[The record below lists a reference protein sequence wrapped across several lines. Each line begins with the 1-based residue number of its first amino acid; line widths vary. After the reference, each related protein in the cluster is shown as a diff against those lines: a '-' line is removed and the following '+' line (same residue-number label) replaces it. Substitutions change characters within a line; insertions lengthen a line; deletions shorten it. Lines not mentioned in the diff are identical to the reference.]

1 MIGHSEFTIERI
13 LQEYKSIIMNLNR
26 TVSIKENS
34 ASRVDLAPGTKGI
47 SIMRGKSQVVRSYLC
62 VFLLPLVAATLAYAG
77 PAVIGMVAG
86 STNASVGG
94 ETILPN
100 TTLFSGDSLQ
110 VNDGVAVVALGGTS
124 RMIFGSNT
132 VASFRRDSDEVI
144 VLLRQ
149 GDVSLFHAENTVP
162 VRVRVDDV
170 SVVPISGFKTLGEVA
185 AGNGEVMVTA
195 KDGRLRVESNGQAI
209 NLAKGETITMLAK
222 ASAPQPAGGPSVP
235 KPPLLP
241 LQSAPHPSSMQILE
255 AAPSGG
261 ASSIPSFGLAQDG
274 NAEADAS
281 RTAPNAA
288 GSASSAPARAA
299 AAADAIGYALNTR
312 ADSTPEISPHK
323 PPAPPKPPKPH

>member
-1 MIGHSEFTIERI
+1 
-13 LQEYKSIIMNLNR
+13 
-26 TVSIKENS
+26 
-34 ASRVDLAPGTKGI
+34 
-47 SIMRGKSQVVRSYLC
+47 MRGKSQVARSYVC
-62 VFLLPLVAATLAYAG
+62 PFLLLLVAAALAYAG

-110 VNDGVAVVALGGTS
+110 VNDGVAAVALGGTS

-132 VASFRRDSDEVI
+132 VASFRRDSDEVT

-162 VRVRVDDV
+162 VRVKVDDV
-170 SVVPISGFKTLGEVA
+170 SVVPVSGFRSLVEVA

-209 NLAKGETITMLAK
+209 NLDKGQTITMPAK
-222 ASAPQPAGGPSVP
+222 ASAPQSAGGSSVP
-235 KPPLLP
+235 KPSLLP

-261 ASSIPSFGLAQDG
+261 ALSIPPIGLAQDG

-281 RTAPNAA
+281 RTAPNASEA
-288 GSASSAPARAA
+288 ANSVPARAA
-299 AAADAIGYALNTR
+299 DEADAIGYALDTR
-312 ADSTPEISPHK
+312 ADWTPEVSPHK
-323 PPAPPKPPKPH
+323 PPKPHERPKIHKPHNPHERH

>member
-13 LQEYKSIIMNLNR
+13 SQEYKSIIMNLNR

-34 ASRVDLAPGTKGI
+34 ASGVDLAPGTKGV

-94 ETILPN
+94 ETILSN

-132 VASFRRDSDEVI
+132 VASFRRDSDEVT

-149 GDVSLFHAENTVP
+149 GDVSLFHAENTML
-162 VRVRVDDV
+162 VRVKVDDV
-170 SVVPISGFKTLGEVA
+170 SVVPISGFRTLGEVA
-185 AGNGEVMVTA
+185 VGNGVVMVTA

-209 NLAKGETITMLAK
+209 NVAKGETITMSAK
-222 ASAPQPAGGPSVP
+222 ASAPQSAGGSRGL
-235 KPPLLP
+235 KPALLP
-241 LQSAPHPSSMQILE
+241 PQSAANPSSIQILE

-261 ASSIPSFGLAQDG
+261 ALSIPPIGLAQDG
-274 NAEADAS
+274 KAEADAS
-281 RTAPNAA
+281 RTAPNASEA
-288 GSASSAPARAA
+288 ASSAPARAA
-299 AAADAIGYALNTR
+299 AEADAIGYALNTR
-312 ADSTPEISPHK
+312 ADSTPEVSPHK
-323 PPAPPKPPKPH
+323 PPKPPKPH